1 MTPDER
7 LQKIESYGSA
17 YTMLVEALEEFPE
30 EMRQWRD
37 EHGCWSVHEHIVH
50 VTDSEVNSYVRCRRL
65 IAEQG
70 GTIMAYDENRWA
82 SLLNY
87 HDQSID
93 DALALF
99 KLLRQQSYKLIKT
112 LPEPVWA
119 HTAVHSEDGEMSLDD
134 WLDAYDRHVSEHI
147 GYMRENLEAW
157 RATGKG

>member
-1 MTPDER
+1 MTPEER

-17 YTMLVEALEEFPE
+17 HAQLVEALKEFPE

-37 EHGCWSVHEHIVH
+37 EHGCWSVHEHIIH

-65 IAEQG
+65 VAEQG

-87 HDQSID
+87 HEHSMD

-99 KLLRQQSYKLIKT
+99 KLLRQQSYALIKA

-119 HTAVHSEDGEMSLDD
+119 HTAVHSEDGEMSLED
-134 WLDAYDRHVSEHI
+134 WLDTYVRHILEHI

-157 RATGKG
+157 RVAGKG